1 MAPMQ
6 LYNWN
11 TIETEAMNP
20 HLSRKVIHVQNLT
33 LARIELRKGAVV
45 PEHSHV
51 NEQVSMI
58 ETGALL
64 FVMNGSKQVVRAG
77 ECLAI
82 PPREPHRVEALE
94 DSVAVDVFSPARED
108 WIRGDDAYLRR
119 GEPEPAM

>member
-1 MAPMQ
+1 MSHYDWNQ
-6 LYNWN
+6 LPAEQLSPK
-11 TIETEAMNP
+11 I
-20 HLSRKVIHVQNLT
+20 SRKVIHT
-33 LARIELRKGAVV
+33 KSMTIARLEIKKDAVV

-119 GEPEPAM
+119 